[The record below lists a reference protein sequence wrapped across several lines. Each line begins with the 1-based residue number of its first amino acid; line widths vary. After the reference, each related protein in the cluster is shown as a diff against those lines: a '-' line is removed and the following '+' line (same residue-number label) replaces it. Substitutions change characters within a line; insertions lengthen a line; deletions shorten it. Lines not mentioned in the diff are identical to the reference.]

1 MKLRIKTGCMPYAGC
16 SKDLLITFCHDSQ
29 YGTCCSTTFPPQL
42 KKCHTNE
49 YTTEE
54 LGECADFDFASE
66 KMIGSI
72 TFADPT
78 DLEYIGGY
86 QADWISL
93 VLKDDNVQSIYRNV
107 RFFFVGTPTNPLET
121 SFGPLCNHYFKY

>member
-1 MKLRIKTGCMPYAGC
+1 MPYAGC

-29 YGTCCSTTFPPQL
+29 YGICCSTTLPPQL

-93 VLKDDNVQSIYRNV
+93 TLKDDNVLHSSPIPFIQGNYLGDNNV
-107 RFFFVGTPTNPLET
+107 PDGVLSGNFE
-121 SFGPLCNHYFKY
+121 CNRV